1 MVSSNADTV
10 YYIYLESEN
19 CVLHCFGES
28 ILPMMLYATA
38 RQTLA
43 NKRYCNLLLSRLR
56 FYLEVGDGSLAMF

>member
-56 FYLEVGDGSLAMF
+56 FYLEVEDGSLAMF

>member
-1 MVSSNADTV
+1 MVSSNADMV
-10 YYIYLESEN
+10 YYLYLESEN

-28 ILPMMLYATA
+28 LLPIMLYTTA

-56 FYLEVGDGSLAMF
+56 FYLEVEDESLAMF